1 MCETRATVFYRFG
14 FFAQFG
20 RLALLSFVP
29 LIWFINIIFAISWL
43 KYFKQGPIEWL
54 WRYLT
59 NKFATC

>member
-1 MCETRATVFYRFG
+1 M
-14 FFAQFG
+14 
-20 RLALLSFVP
+20 P

-43 KYFKQGPIEWL
+43 KYFKQGLIEWL